1 MPATPK
7 TPEAD
12 AFSSTEKIM
21 QTFRMPRELVTFLK
35 DEAAARGSD
44 LTGHVIRHLDGVR
57 TWFGLPGAA
66 AALLE
71 ADREALK
78 MGRYEYLLHL
88 LFERSLKLREKGPGF
103 DAPTTGGTRRR

>member
-1 MPATPK
+1 MPAK
-7 TPEAD
+7 TKPPDAD

-21 QTFRMPRELVTFLK
+21 QTFRMPRELVIFLK

-44 LTGHVIRHLDGVR
+44 LTGHVVRHLDGVR
-57 TWFGLPGAA
+57 TWFALPGAA
-66 AALLE
+66 TTLLE

-88 LFERSLKLREKGPGF
+88 LFQRSLQLREKGPGF

>member
-1 MPATPK
+1 MPAK
-7 TPEAD
+7 TKPPEID

-35 DEAAARGSD
+35 DEATVRGSD
-44 LTGHVIRHLDGVR
+44 LTGHVIRHLDGLR
-57 TWFGLPGAA
+57 TWFGLPSAA
-66 AALLE
+66 TALLE

-88 LFERSLKLREKGPGF
+88 LFQRSLELREKGPGF
-103 DAPTTGGTRRR
+103 DAPTSGGTRRR